1 MTPSNYH
8 THTCYC
14 DGRDTPEELILE
26 AIRLGC
32 PAIGFS
38 GHSFTPFDTSY
49 CMSEEKTAEYVAEVR
64 RLAEQYEDKIKVLC
78 GIEQDYFSPM
88 PTDGYDYVIGAVHYI
103 EKNGN
108 YLPVDDSRERQ
119 IKDVE
124 RYYGGDFYA
133 YCEDYYRLVADLY
146 KKTKCDIVAHFDLV
160 TKFNESGDLFD
171 VTHPRY
177 VAAADAAI
185 RALLP
190 CPVTF
195 EINYGAIARGYR
207 KTPYPDPRILQ
218 TLRQSGARIIT
229 TSDCHDK
236 RYLLLGLE

>member
-1 MTPSNYH
+1 MIPSNMH
-8 THTCYC
+8 THTRYC
-14 DGRDTPEELILE
+14 DGRDAPEELIQE

-38 GHSFTPFDTSY
+38 GHSFTPFDLSY
-49 CMSEEKTAEYVAEVR
+49 CMSPENTERYNEEIP
-64 RLAEQYEDKIKVLC
+64 RLKETYKDRISVLF

-88 PTDGYDYVIGAVHYI
+88 PTDRYDYVIGAVHYI
-103 EKNGN
+103 EKDGE
-108 YLPVDDSRERQ
+108 YLPIDDSRETQ
-119 IKDVE
+119 IADVKK
-124 RYYGGDFYA
+124 YYDGDFYA

-177 VAAADAAI
+177 VAAADAAMN
-185 RALLP
+185 ALLA

-195 EINYGAIARGYR
+195 EVNYGAVARGYR
-207 KTPYPDPRILQ
+207 KTPYPEPRILA
-218 TLRQSGARIIT
+218 TLRAAGAKIIS

-236 RYLLLGLE
+236 RFLLLGL